1 MNNLVWRNIG
11 RFVLLTLL
19 QLLVLNNVYLG
30 GYVMPLL
37 YVLFILML
45 PTSTGR
51 VPMLLMAFGTGLLMD
66 IMAGSL
72 GFHALACTIVAMMR
86 ITFADRILTR
96 GENVVISIP
105 SIFSVTPQYYI
116 SYQLLL
122 TGAFYLVFYSVE
134 LFGFRGMGGVL
145 LATVCSTVVTTL
157 LTVIYQVIF
166 CRHDG
171 KIRMEK

>member
-11 RFVLLTLL
+11 RFVLLALL

-37 YVLFILML
+37 YVLFVLML

-51 VPMLLMAFGTGLLMD
+51 VPMLLIAFGTGLLMD
-66 IMAGSL
+66 IMSGAL
-72 GFHALACTIVAMMR
+72 GFHTLACTIVAMMR

-96 GENVVISIP
+96 GENVVINTP
-105 SIFSVTPQYYI
+105 SIFTVTPQYFI

-134 LFGFRGMGGVL
+134 LFGFRGFGGVL
-145 LATVCSTVVTTL
+145 LATLCSTVVTTL
-157 LTVIYQVIF
+157 LAVLYQVIF
-166 CRHDG
+166 CRKD
-171 KIRMEK
+171 KEK